1 VDLGRRL
8 KESRKRAD
16 LSQEAL
22 ARRADVS
29 TVAVAQIEQGRT
41 KEPHYLTLHRLSKV
55 LGVSPHWLYTGEKL
69 EEPVLLGKAEAPAG
83 TGPPEDASE
92 LASDLAALL
101 LVDYC
106 RTAPPGDSPAAHAV
120 RPVLEEQGAW
130 SRALGERIR
139 TADERIRTADDPFVT
154 MVNEESE
161 RLERGFDRAEA
172 ALPELRKELLAK
184 LRFPADG
191 PAPEPGTREAVK
203 RVLRGHPAGEKQAE
217 STVRKV
223 IDKFRMYLV
232 AAYQRK
238 GRTLA
243 YLRTQLLEQIEVTEE
258 VFDKLLAEA
267 AGVKA

>member
-1 VDLGRRL
+1 MT
-8 KESRKRAD
+8 
-16 LSQEAL
+16 QEEL
-22 ARRADVS
+22 ARRAGMSLKGMGD
-29 TVAVAQIEQGRT
+29 IERGAIPD
-41 KEPHYLTLHRLSKV
+41 PHYSSLNKIAEG
-55 LGVSPHWLYTGEKL
+55 LGVSVGELL

-106 RTAPPGDSPAAHAV
+106 RTAPPGESPAADDV

-130 SRALGERIR
+130 SRTLG
-139 TADERIRTADDPFVT
+139 ERIRTADDPFAT

-161 RLERGFDRAEA
+161 RLERGFDRAED

-203 RVLRGHPAGEKQAE
+203 RALRGHLAGEKQAE

-223 IDKFRMYLV
+223 MDKFRLYLV

-243 YLRTQLLEQIEVTEE
+243 YLRKQLLEQIEVTEE

>member
-1 VDLGRRL
+1 VDLGKRL
-8 KESRKRAD
+8 KEARERAD

-29 TVAVAQIEQGRT
+29 TVAVSQIEQGRT

-55 LGVSPHWLYTGEKL
+55 LGVSPHWLYTGEEL
-69 EEPVLLGKAEAPAG
+69 E
-83 TGPPEDASE
+83 E

-106 RTAPPGDSPAAHAV
+106 RTAPPGESPAADDV

-130 SRALGERIR
+130 SRTLGERVR
-139 TADERIRTADDPFVT
+139 TADARIRTADDPFAT

-203 RVLRGHPAGEKQAE
+203 RALRGHPAGEKQAE

-223 IDKFRMYLV
+223 MDKFRLYLV

-243 YLRTQLLEQIEVTEE
+243 YLRKQLLEQIEVTEE

-267 AGVKA
+267 AEVKA